1 MVLIS
6 ILGFCIPVRIDCLR
20 TFLLI
25 DLWLSRFFL
34 FYNILVLMMLT
45 FQTLQYPFVCVIF
58 EYNFT
63 DSRYLQ
69 WSWNFGFLERC
80 ITNINHGM
88 LEVNLFHA
96 EGVLLIGCSL
106 TQVSNP
112 SIQFMLYE
120 AMLVKLRKRRAWSKK
135 GSNGVTAL
143 EVLCQF
149 ANLHKISF
157 DWCPIYMFSLILPL
171 IVYYIFLLIFP
182 YDTRYFLLEL

>member
-1 MVLIS
+1 MNIILQIQEIYGEAGIWGFWKGVLPTLIMVCWKWIS
-6 ILGFCIPVRIDCLR
+6 FMP
-20 TFLLI
+20 
-25 DLWLSRFFL
+25 
-34 FYNILVLMMLT
+34 
-45 FQTLQYPFVCVIF
+45 
-58 EYNFT
+58 
-63 DSRYLQ
+63 
-69 WSWNFGFLERC
+69 
-80 ITNINHGM
+80 
-88 LEVNLFHA
+88 
-96 EGVLLIGCSL
+96 EGVLLIACSL

-120 AMLVKLRKRRAWSKK
+120 AMLAKLRKRRAWSKK